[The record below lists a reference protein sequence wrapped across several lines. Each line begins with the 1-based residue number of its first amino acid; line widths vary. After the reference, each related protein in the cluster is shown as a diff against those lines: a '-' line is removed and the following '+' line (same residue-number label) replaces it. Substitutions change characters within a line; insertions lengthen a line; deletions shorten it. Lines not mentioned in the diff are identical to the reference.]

1 MAINNPFKITYND
14 TAIGGD
20 SDDYQLLGPYV
31 IDKSYRVL
39 RVVFDVMV
47 VATNASTLRSL
58 SDTLE
63 TKFRE
68 RDKNLEIDT
77 GATVWTWT
85 AGNHYYNPV
94 SSIAKS
100 GDSETDRGFS
110 RAYTIAIEAELA
122 SDGTGDN
129 GLLEI
134 KSNCGYDSNRQKTAT
149 IEGSYTG
156 LGTTTSKTNYLTR
169 ADATCNS
176 LLSAIDGSA
185 VWELVE
191 EDFDFDKNT
200 SNTNFVRQYIELLFN
215 ESVSS
220 RDDSAIKDHRV
231 VFTDLSQHPADSR
244 ESIHRL
250 RRVVGSYECS
260 LNVDV
265 TSDLHSAFDAKVKP
279 LILQSF
285 RDEFSPSVFCL
296 EDRRISYDETSKRL
310 SASLQFLYQK
320 DGGENVVEI
329 SQSCTYREQRTIDYT
344 PVHSNSKE
352 TAAYADPGWATIE
365 RVWTRTVV
373 VLGDETPQRRIGGE
387 SASYNEAGD
396 FDEVGDL
403 KIEGTAD
410 IVDDGWNIVSNVSQ
424 VTDRWIGD
432 PTDEEQ
438 LKLTSLTETVVERFS
453 EKPTGGGGGGPIRP
467 GGPGTV
473 S

>member
-14 TAIGGD
+14 TAIGGT

-39 RVVFDVMV
+39 RVIFDVMV
-47 VATNASTLRSL
+47 VATDASTLRSL

-85 AGNHYYNPV
+85 AGNHYYNVV

-122 SDGTGDN
+122 SDGTDSY

-134 KSNCGYDSNRQKTAT
+134 RSNCGFDSNRQKTAT

-156 LGTTTSKTNYLTR
+156 LGATTSKTNYLTR
-169 ADATCNS
+169 ADGRCNA

-191 EDFDFDKNT
+191 EDYDFDRT
-200 SNTNFVRQYIELLFN
+200 TANTNFQRQYIELLFN
-215 ESVSS
+215 ESVSAM
-220 RDDSAIKDHRV
+220 DDSAIKDHRV

-260 LNVDV
+260 LDTDN
-265 TSDLHSAFDAKVKP
+265 TTELQRTFDAKVKP
-279 LILQSF
+279 LILQYF

-344 PVHSNSKE
+344 PVHDSSKE
-352 TAAYADPGWATIE
+352 TAAYADPGWATVE

-396 FDEVGDL
+396 FDDVGDV
-403 KIEGTAD
+403 KMEATGD
-410 IVDDGWNIVSNVSQ
+410 IVEDGWNIVSNVSQ
-424 VTDRWIGD
+424 VTERWIGD

-438 LKLTSLTETVVERFS
+438 LKLTSLTETVVERFN
-453 EKPTGGGGGGPIRP
+453 EKPTGGTATGPITHVP
-467 GGPGTV
+467 
-473 S
+473 